1 MKIGRNDPC
10 PCGSGKK
17 YKKCH
22 LEADEAHASAAK
34 AEVHEGVQRVE
45 RDGAT
50 YDVSSGVT
58 DDQLELATEHFA
70 RRRGGKGPAQQMA
83 EFAQPLLDQTD
94 GSIEAMNKA
103 MSVGM
108 VCWNMAIVSAEERD
122 LMLTE
127 FVDKTFP
134 DEETR
139 AAFRE
144 IAQFMIARHRR
155 LFPELHAGRAR

>member
-1 MKIGRNDPC
+1 MI
-10 PCGSGKK
+10 
-17 YKKCH
+17 
-22 LEADEAHASAAK
+22 
-34 AEVHEGVQRVE
+34 EVPEGARRVE
-45 RDGAT
+45 RDGET
-50 YDVSSGVT
+50 YVASSGVT

-70 RRRGGKGPAQQMA
+70 ERRASKGPAQQMA

-103 MSVGM
+103 MTIGI

-122 LMLTE
+122 RMLVE

-134 DEETR
+134 DEEAR

-144 IAQFMIARHRR
+144 IARFMIARHRR
-155 LFPELHAGRAR
+155 LFPELHAGRAL